1 MQTILLILVGRFV
14 FGAGKIA
21 SKLAWTKIGGSKIA
35 CAILKNAIAK
45 PKCGTG
51 ENLDLAILQEVVV
64 VVAVVV
70 VAVAVVVVAAVV
82 VGGAPPTNQVYGVTE
97 TSSGDSS
104 GNSRA

>member
-1 MQTILLILVGRFV
+1 M
-14 FGAGKIA
+14 
-21 SKLAWTKIGGSKIA
+21 
-35 CAILKNAIAK
+35 KNAFAK

-64 VVAVVV
+64 AVVV

-82 VGGAPPTNQVYGVTE
+82 VVVGAPPTNQVYGVTE

>member
-1 MQTILLILVGRFV
+1 M
-14 FGAGKIA
+14 
-21 SKLAWTKIGGSKIA
+21 
-35 CAILKNAIAK
+35 KNAFAK

-64 VVAVVV
+64 VAVVV

-82 VGGAPPTNQVYGVTE
+82 VVVGAPPTNQVYGVTE